1 MERDWMTQRD
11 QKKWKSGITVDP
23 FDVSG
28 DKLEHFLVIS
38 NILLPWNMT
47 VWSVKAKIERLEF
60 PPL

>member
-1 MERDWMTQRD
+1 MERDWMTQGD
-11 QKKWKSGITVDP
+11 QKKWKSRITVDP

-38 NILLPWNMT
+38 NILLSWNMT

-60 PPL
+60 PPP